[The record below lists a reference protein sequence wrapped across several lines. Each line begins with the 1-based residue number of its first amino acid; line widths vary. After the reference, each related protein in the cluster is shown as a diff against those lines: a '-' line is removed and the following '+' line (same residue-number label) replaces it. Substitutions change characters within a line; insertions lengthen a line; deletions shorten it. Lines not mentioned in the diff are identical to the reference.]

1 MIGIDYE
8 FQSSVVGII
17 EIASC
22 ASKRIDLR
30 CNRTKDTRTGC
41 HIVVCGCRND
51 ICRACIHKRTT
62 AILNCPDGSIGNKT
76 IGVVCVS
83 CFYLWIESRK
93 RTGVLTLILIID
105 FGNNSVFRVKGV
117 IGHSFGACDLSCQ
130 ICGSVIICIE
140 IPFFVVA
147 VVISL
152 RHTTFV
158 IGITFRTT
166 IFNLDNGNVVKVSST
181 KCRLIIINTAYL
193 NGLNST
199 AIRADI
205 KGSADKLPLICR
217 CVSKIKPESLRFILI
232 VISDINLER
241 KFTQRVGHLLVSL
254 SEAGNLV
261 DLGRC
266 QVSRGTC
273 VKYINRCASC
283 AIKTTDD
290 LKGFAKARCL
300 NIGGCNSNVSRIT
313 SCPTNFGSNLNQTGC
328 VKAAVL
334 KITKLDHII
343 GTYANTLS
351 EHNVVYHNGLC
362 RGF

>member
-1 MIGIDYE
+1 MNAREIWRRVIQQ
-8 FQSSVVGII
+8 FLRHSIIIVGI
-17 EIASC
+17 AFS
-22 ASKRIDLR
+22 
-30 CNRTKDTRTGC
+30 
-41 HIVVCGCRND
+41 
-51 ICRACIHKRTT
+51 TT
-62 AILNCPDGSIGNKT
+62 
-76 IGVVCVS
+76 VS
-83 CFYLWIESRK
+83 
-93 RTGVLTLILIID
+93 
-105 FGNNSVFRVKGV
+105 
-117 IGHSFGACDLSCQ
+117 
-130 ICGSVIICIE
+130 
-140 IPFFVVA
+140 
-147 VVISL
+147 
-152 RHTTFV
+152 
-158 IGITFRTT
+158 
-166 IFNLDNGNVVKVSST
+166 NLDNGNVVKVSST

-217 CVSKIKPESLRFILI
+217 CVGKIKPESLRFILI

-241 KFTQRVGHLLVSL
+241 KFTQRVGHLLISL
-254 SEAGNLV
+254 SETGNLV

-266 QVSRGTC
+266 QVGRGTC
-273 VKYINRCASC
+273 IKYINRSASC
-283 AIKTTDD
+283 AIKTTDN
-290 LKGFAKARCL
+290 LEGFTKARCL
-300 NIGGCNSNVSRIT
+300 NIGGCNRNISRIT